1 MTFYVHFLYKND
13 LGHPQSCQSPFL
25 GPQEPVQ
32 GKIEAFEAL
41 FEACKIRKKA
51 LLRKKKSPHL
61 KKIGTKF
68 RQGQRPLDI
77 PRSSERANP
86 AKKVIFTP
94 EKSHLFCPTWTP
106 GTHFRR

>member
-41 FEACKIRKKA
+41 FEACKIRKKV
-51 LLRKKKSPHL
+51 
-61 KKIGTKF
+61 T
-68 RQGQRPLDI
+68 
-77 PRSSERANP
+77 
-86 AKKVIFTP
+86 FT
-94 EKSHLFCPTWTP
+94 
-106 GTHFRR
+106 